1 MASYTDSLEHVTSS
15 PDDTIRLDSCQNHDD
30 PLLDALM
37 IICKLH
43 NIISS
48 RNVLTAGLP
57 LQENQLTQGTFP
69 RADTRAGPKTC
80 GGAD

>member
-15 PDDTIRLDSCQNHDD
+15 PGSTIRLAPRQNHDA

-69 RADTRAGPKTC
+69 RAAARAGLKTC